1 MIRKFFHY
9 ATLSAYLCGTVIS
22 RVFAIREVVGS
33 KTITIPDQSLERSVE
48 LQTGQTLPTVI
59 ALHFSISSLIQSNEP
74 KNGCLH
80 VIPIFP
86 IEDPLPRLTAVILAL
101 ILEPIL
107 KERED

>member
-9 ATLSAYLCGTVIS
+9 ETLSAYLCGTVIS

-59 ALHFSISSLIQSNEP
+59 ALHFLQANSLGMDYFVPPPFFSFCVW
-74 KNGCLH
+74 G
-80 VIPIFP
+80 
-86 IEDPLPRLTAVILAL
+86 
-101 ILEPIL
+101 
-107 KERED
+107 